1 MLPTNE
7 ELDKR
12 ASDRESQE
20 VLTKTIFCMKLI
32 TLSGVVVLA
41 IQIAKEFI

>member
-12 ASDRESQE
+12 ARERESQE
-20 VLTKTIFCMKLI
+20 VLTKTIFCLKLI
-32 TLSGVVVLA
+32 TLSGVAVLVIQVV
-41 IQIAKEFI
+41 KEFI

>member
-12 ASDRESQE
+12 ARDRESQE
-20 VLTKTIFCMKLI
+20 IINKTIFCLKLI
-32 TLSGVVVLA
+32 SLSGVVVLI
-41 IQIAKEFI
+41 IQIVKEFI

>member
-12 ASDRESQE
+12 ARDRESQE
-20 VLTKTIFCMKLI
+20 LINKTIFCLKLI
-32 TLSGVVVLA
+32 SISGVVVLI
-41 IQIAKEFI
+41 IQIVKEVI